1 MHQCPMLSIS
11 PEVSFSI
18 KDEVME
24 NLDRMVVSEFLDF
37 IKNGSMSI
45 FQDEKKQTKPERFS
59 LLVLS
64 LISSITK
71 DKFIMSFS

>member
-1 MHQCPMLSIS
+1 MLSIS

-24 NLDRMVVSEFLDF
+24 NLDHMVVSEFLDF

-64 LISSITK
+64 LISFTIK
-71 DKFIMSFS
+71 DKFILSFS

>member
-1 MHQCPMLSIS
+1 MLSIS

-24 NLDRMVVSEFLDF
+24 NLDRMVVSEFLDS

-45 FQDEKKQTKPERFS
+45 FQDQKKQTKPERFS

-64 LISSITK
+64 LINFTIK

>member
-64 LISSITK
+64 LINFTIK

>member
-1 MHQCPMLSIS
+1 MLSIS

-64 LISSITK
+64 LINFTIK

>member
-1 MHQCPMLSIS
+1 MHRCPMLSIS

-45 FQDEKKQTKPERFS
+45 FQDQKKQTKPERFS

-64 LISSITK
+64 LINFTIK

>member
-1 MHQCPMLSIS
+1 MHYIS

-24 NLDRMVVSEFLDF
+24 NLDHMVVSECLDF

-71 DKFIMSFS
+71 GKFIMSFS

>member
-1 MHQCPMLSIS
+1 MHQCPMLCIS

-45 FQDEKKQTKPERFS
+45 FQDEKK
-59 LLVLS
+59 
-64 LISSITK
+64 
-71 DKFIMSFS
+71 

>member
-1 MHQCPMLSIS
+1 MHRCPMHYIS

-18 KDEVME
+18 KDEVMG

-45 FQDEKKQTKPERFS
+45 FQDQKKQTKPERFS

-64 LISSITK
+64 LINFTIK

>member
-11 PEVSFSI
+11 PEASFST

-45 FQDEKKQTKPERFS
+45 FQDQKKQTKPERFS

>member
-1 MHQCPMLSIS
+1 MLSIS

-24 NLDRMVVSEFLDF
+24 NLDPMVVSEFLDF

-45 FQDEKKQTKPERFS
+45 FQDQKKQTKPERFS

-64 LISSITK
+64 LINFTIK
-71 DKFIMSFS
+71 DKFILSFS

>member
-1 MHQCPMLSIS
+1 MHYIS
-11 PEVSFSI
+11 PEVSFST

-24 NLDRMVVSEFLDF
+24 NLDPMVVSECLDF

-64 LISSITK
+64 LINFTIK

>member
-1 MHQCPMLSIS
+1 MLSIS

-24 NLDRMVVSEFLDF
+24 NLDRMVVSEFLDS

-45 FQDEKKQTKPERFS
+45 FQGQKKQTKPERFS

-71 DKFIMSFS
+71 DKFIMLFS

>member
-1 MHQCPMLSIS
+1 MLSIS
-11 PEVSFSI
+11 PEASFSI

-24 NLDRMVVSEFLDF
+24 NLDPMVVSEFLDF

-45 FQDEKKQTKPERFS
+45 FQDQKKQTKPERFS
-59 LLVLS
+59 LLALS

>member
-1 MHQCPMLSIS
+1 MLSIS
-11 PEVSFSI
+11 PEASFST

-45 FQDEKKQTKPERFS
+45 FQDQKKQTKPERFS

-64 LISSITK
+64 LINFIIK
-71 DKFIMSFS
+71 DKFILSFS

>member
-1 MHQCPMLSIS
+1 MHYIS
-11 PEVSFSI
+11 PEVSFST

-45 FQDEKKQTKPERFS
+45 FQDEKKQTKPEGFS
-59 LLVLS
+59 LLALS
-64 LISSITK
+64 LINSITK
-71 DKFIMSFS
+71 GKFIMSFS

>member
-1 MHQCPMLSIS
+1 MHRCPMPYIS

-18 KDEVME
+18 KDEVMG

-45 FQDEKKQTKPERFS
+45 FQDQKKQTKPERFS

-64 LISSITK
+64 LINSIIK
-71 DKFIMSFS
+71 GKFILSFS

>member
-11 PEVSFSI
+11 PEVSFST
-18 KDEVME
+18 KDEVMG

-64 LISSITK
+64 LINSITK
-71 DKFIMSFS
+71 GKFIMWFS

>member
-1 MHQCPMLSIS
+1 MHRCPMHYIS
-11 PEVSFSI
+11 PEVSFST

-45 FQDEKKQTKPERFS
+45 FQDQKKQMKPERFS

-71 DKFIMSFS
+71 GKFILSFS

>member
-1 MHQCPMLSIS
+1 MLSIS

-45 FQDEKKQTKPERFS
+45 FQDQKADETWEVQSTRII
-59 LLVLS
+59 L
-64 LISSITK
+64 
-71 DKFIMSFS
+71 DKLYN

>member
-1 MHQCPMLSIS
+1 MPSIS
-11 PEVSFSI
+11 PEASFSI

-24 NLDRMVVSEFLDF
+24 NLDHMVVSEFLDF

-45 FQDEKKQTKPERFS
+45 FQDQKKQTKPERFS

-64 LISSITK
+64 LINFTIK

>member
-1 MHQCPMLSIS
+1 MPYIS

-18 KDEVME
+18 KDEVMV

-45 FQDEKKQTKPERFS
+45 FQDQKKQTKPERFS

-64 LISSITK
+64 LINFTIK

>member
-1 MHQCPMLSIS
+1 MHRCPMLSIS
-11 PEVSFSI
+11 PEASFSI

-24 NLDRMVVSEFLDF
+24 NLDHMVVSEFLDF

-45 FQDEKKQTKPERFS
+45 FQDQKKQTKPERFS

-64 LISSITK
+64 LINFIIK
-71 DKFIMSFS
+71 DKFILSFS

>member
-1 MHQCPMLSIS
+1 MHRCPMPYIS

-18 KDEVME
+18 KDEVMG

-45 FQDEKKQTKPERFS
+45 FQDQKKQTKPERFS

-71 DKFIMSFS
+71 DKFIMWFS

>member
-1 MHQCPMLSIS
+1 MLSIS

-45 FQDEKKQTKPERFS
+45 FQDQKKQTKPEWFS
-59 LLVLS
+59 LPVLS
-64 LISSITK
+64 FINSITK
-71 DKFIMSFS
+71 GKFILSFS

>member
-1 MHQCPMLSIS
+1 MLSIS

-24 NLDRMVVSEFLDF
+24 NLDHMVVSEFLDF

-45 FQDEKKQTKPERFS
+45 FQDQKKQTKPERFS

-64 LISSITK
+64 LINFTIK

>member
-1 MHQCPMLSIS
+1 MHYIS

-24 NLDRMVVSEFLDF
+24 NLDHMVVSECLDF

-59 LLVLS
+59 LLVLP

-71 DKFIMSFS
+71 GKFIMSFS

>member
-1 MHQCPMLSIS
+1 MLSIS

-24 NLDRMVVSEFLDF
+24 NLDHMVVSEFLDF

-64 LISSITK
+64 LINSIIK
-71 DKFIMSFS
+71 GKFIMSFS

>member
-1 MHQCPMLSIS
+1 MLYIS
-11 PEVSFSI
+11 PEVSFST

-24 NLDRMVVSEFLDF
+24 NLDPMVVSEFLDF

-59 LLVLS
+59 LLALS
-64 LISSITK
+64 LINSITK

>member
-1 MHQCPMLSIS
+1 MLSIS

-45 FQDEKKQTKPERFS
+45 FQDQKKQTKPERFS
-59 LLVLS
+59 LPVLS
-64 LISSITK
+64 LINFTIK

>member
-1 MHQCPMLSIS
+1 MLSIS

-18 KDEVME
+18 KDEVMG

-45 FQDEKKQTKPERFS
+45 FQDQKKQTKPERLS

-64 LISSITK
+64 LINFIIK
-71 DKFIMSFS
+71 DKFILSFS

>member
-18 KDEVME
+18 KDEVMG

-45 FQDEKKQTKPERFS
+45 FQDQKKQTKPERFS

-64 LISSITK
+64 LINFIIK
-71 DKFIMSFS
+71 DKFIMLFS

>member
-1 MHQCPMLSIS
+1 MHQCPMLYIS
-11 PEVSFSI
+11 PEVSFST

-24 NLDRMVVSEFLDF
+24 NLDPMVVSEFLDF

-64 LISSITK
+64 LINFIIK
-71 DKFIMSFS
+71 DKFILSFS

>member
-1 MHQCPMLSIS
+1 MHRCPMPYIS

-18 KDEVME
+18 KDEVMG

-45 FQDEKKQTKPERFS
+45 FQDQKKQTKPERFS

-64 LISSITK
+64 LINFIIK
-71 DKFIMSFS
+71 DKFILSFS

>member
-1 MHQCPMLSIS
+1 MHRCPMHYIS

-45 FQDEKKQTKPERFS
+45 FQDQKKQMKPERFS

-71 DKFIMSFS
+71 GKFILSFS

>member
-45 FQDEKKQTKPERFS
+45 FQDQKKQTKPERFS

-64 LISSITK
+64 LINFTIK

>member
-1 MHQCPMLSIS
+1 MPYIS

-64 LISSITK
+64 LINFTIK

>member
-1 MHQCPMLSIS
+1 MHYIS
-11 PEVSFSI
+11 PEVSFST

-24 NLDRMVVSEFLDF
+24 NLDPMVVSECLDF

-59 LLVLS
+59 LLALS
-64 LISSITK
+64 LINSITK
-71 DKFIMSFS
+71 GKFILSFS